1 MERKND
7 KMKTTITLDK
17 NIFKSLKKV
26 AIDKE
31 ISQNQLMNDYIVEGL
46 KNEEKGKSKFP
57 KQIPEHLI
65 LNKDTYNPDP
75 ERHMKMAGIAKY
87 GKPFSAVKLV
97 REMREGGHDIL

>member
-17 NIFKSLKKV
+17 GIFKSLKKI

-31 ISQNQLMNDYIVEGL
+31 ISQNQLMNDYIVAGL
-46 KNEEKGKSKFP
+46 KNEEKTKNK
-57 KQIPEHLI
+57 IPEHLI

-75 ERHMKMAGIAKY
+75 ERRKETIGIVK
-87 GKPFSAVKLV
+87 GCKPFSAVKLI
-97 REMREGGHDIL
+97 REMREGGYL